1 MVEPVKKTE
10 NKPVVKTD
18 AYTEELFTKIKADNI
33 TVDPTIW
40 SLLTHVL
47 GNRTYAISLIVG
59 DFLSLPKWILRS
71 GSYVMKFLYWIS
83 GHKDKINNIDH
94 ILERAQVNAYQIKDF
109 LTRLREATEKKG
121 GFKQDVPI

>member
-1 MVEPVKKTE
+1 MVEAIKKTD
-10 NKPVVKTD
+10 KPELKKD
-18 AYTEELFTKIKADNI
+18 SYTEELFAKIKADNI
-33 TVDPTIW
+33 TVDPTVW

-59 DFLSLPKWILRS
+59 DFLSIPKWILRAGTS
-71 GSYVMKFLYWIS
+71 VMRFLYWIS
-83 GHKDKINNIDH
+83 GHKDKINNIDR
-94 ILERAQVNAYQIKDF
+94 ILERVQVNAYQIKDF